1 MKTILL
7 PTDFSNNA
15 LMATQFAVEHIGE
28 ETTQYHFI
36 YVYNPPRGGTSGLF
50 YLLDELR
57 KQGENDM
64 ESYLAQIKKQIPSLN
79 NDNCRSYVQQGDF
92 EDVCNAVA
100 KEIDADCIVVG
111 TKGSGGIK
119 EVLVGSNT
127 LRLMKSLS
135 RPLFAI
141 PNEYPNYPLKE
152 LIVSYDGKPM
162 TNDVA
167 EQIKLVAQQFKLPLN
182 LLHVRIE
189 QDEPPIDLAAL
200 NAHFEG
206 VNFSFTESRGDNFED
221 GLQKGLENKHA
232 LLILIRHKQSFWE
245 SLFNISDSRDAVM
258 HTHLPMFIV
267 AE

>member
-15 LMATQFAVEHIGE
+15 LMATQFAVEHLGE
-28 ETTQYHFI
+28 ENTQYHFI
-36 YVYNPPRGGTSGLF
+36 YVYNLPRGGTSGLF
-50 YLLDELR
+50 YLLDELK

-64 ESYLAQIKKQIPSLN
+64 ESYLTEIKKQISSLN
-79 NDNCRSYVQQGDF
+79 DSNCHSFVQQGDF

-100 KEIDADCIVVG
+100 KEIDAACIVVG

-135 RPLFAI
+135 RPLFAV
-141 PNEYPNYPLKE
+141 PDEYQNYPLKE
-152 LIVSYDGKPM
+152 LIVSYDGKPL
-162 TNDVA
+162 TD
-167 EQIKLVAQQFKLPLN
+167 EVAQEIIMLTKEFNLPLN
-182 LLHVRIE
+182 LLHVRTE
-189 QDEPPIDLAAL
+189 QDEQAMDLSTL

-206 VNFSFTESRGDNFED
+206 INFSFTESRGENFED
-221 GLQKGLENKHA
+221 GLQKGLENKQA

-245 SLFNISDSRDAVM
+245 SLFNISDSRNAVM
-258 HTHLPMFIV
+258 HTHLPMFIL